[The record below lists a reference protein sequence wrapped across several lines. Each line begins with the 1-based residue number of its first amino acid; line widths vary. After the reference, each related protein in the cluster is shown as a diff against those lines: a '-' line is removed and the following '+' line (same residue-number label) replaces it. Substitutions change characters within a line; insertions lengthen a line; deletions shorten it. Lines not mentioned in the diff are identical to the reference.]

1 MLSAKLLDAAASHLP
16 SAPSLAVLV
25 RARDDPRS
33 LHDGCSHH
41 ARHKLLHHANG
52 SSGSCSAAAAQR
64 RGVRGHALM
73 LVTDSRPPVNS
84 IDAYW
89 SVSAAANAL
98 YAHIHGYD
106 FVYAV
111 LPESA
116 RFKRAATARSGRLS
130 NHSHEVL
137 HRRGRLPTWCRLVV
151 VAAALDLGY
160 AWVAALDSDTVIHQP
175 YAKLGVLLRFAERE
189 QTTSGSPSGK
199 GIAAAAAAVAEARR
213 EGAAAIAMSN
223 SWWTR
228 GAPCA
233 GNMVWRNQPLA
244 LPLLARWWAYDAEG
258 AYGPGGAPRGCF
270 ERWWHLARIR
280 RSVGHAPLL
289 APPHQHPC
297 HCTCCAQA
305 CTARWASASRPRCG
319 TCSPTT
325 RRSPRRC

>member
-1 MLSAKLLDAAASHLP
+1 MSFTKTSQVLSVSAKLLDAAASHLS

-25 RARDDPRS
+25 RAHDEPRL

-52 SSGSCSAAAAQR
+52 SSGSCSAANAQR
-64 RGVRGHALM
+64 RGVRGRALM
-73 LVTDSRPPVNS
+73 LVTDSRPPINS
-84 IDAYW
+84 DSAYW
-89 SVSAAANAL
+89 SVSATANAL

-116 RFKRAATARSGRLS
+116 RFKRTAAVRTTSTA
-130 NHSHEVL
+130 SHETL

-189 QTTSGSPSGK
+189 PATSSSPGHK
-199 GIAAAAAAVAEARR
+199 GAAAAAAAAAATATTTAAAAAAEARR

-223 SWWTR
+223 SWWTK

-244 LPLLARWWAYDAEG
+244 LPLLARWWNYDAEG
-258 AYGPGGAPRGCF
+258 AYGPGGAARGCF
-270 ERWWHLARIR
+270 ERGWHLARIR
-280 RSVGHAPLL
+280 RPAGGDNGGQAT
-289 APPHQHPC
+289 PPP
-297 HCTCCAQA
+297 
-305 CTARWASASRPRCG
+305 P
-319 TCSPTT
+319 P
-325 RRSPRRC
+325 PPP